1 MQEGIKPILK
11 VVNNDKKILFVK
23 PRVNKGTML
32 DPLICAPPLGLIYLS
47 AFLKAKGYS
56 QIKIVHMDAE
66 GMTFEHLK
74 KIINEY
80 NPAAVG
86 ISAMTAES
94 SGMYQVADI
103 AKKNSSDTLVVVGG
117 PYPTACPEASLNSK
131 NIDIVV
137 QGEGEETLLEI
148 IKGEPFNTIKNI
160 YFRNNGQV
168 IKTGRGEYID
178 NLDQL
183 PYPDWDA
190 IPLDRYKNLQ
200 PQSVYLYKQR
210 YMPLFTSRG
219 CPFTCSFCHNVF
231 GRRFRAHSAQR
242 VFEEIKIL
250 HDKYGINNFE
260 ILDDIFNLDKM
271 RTINIMKAIID
282 SRLKIKLFFTNGLRV
297 DLLDEEILDL
307 FERAGVRYISVAIE
321 TASLRLQK
329 ELGKNVYLKKVKQI
343 IAYMSKRKIIVNGF
357 FMLGF
362 PSETLSE
369 IASTIKFA
377 ITSNLHT
384 ASFFLVQPFEGTA
397 LAEIAR
403 KRGKKIISSS
413 NKSYYYYLVSKTSAN
428 CSEFSNLQL
437 KIIFSI
443 ANILFYCNPFRIAGI
458 IRRLPDK
465 RALKLLIMNFF
476 LRIFQLA

>member
-357 FMLGF
+357 FML
-362 PSETLSE
+362 
-369 IASTIKFA
+369 
-377 ITSNLHT
+377 
-384 ASFFLVQPFEGTA
+384 
-397 LAEIAR
+397 
-403 KRGKKIISSS
+403 
-413 NKSYYYYLVSKTSAN
+413 
-428 CSEFSNLQL
+428 
-437 KIIFSI
+437 
-443 ANILFYCNPFRIAGI
+443 
-458 IRRLPDK
+458 
-465 RALKLLIMNFF
+465 
-476 LRIFQLA
+476 